1 MADNGKGMANEG
13 DRSRNLGD
21 IKMMSASGEIIPL
34 NVKGSDS
41 IATIKLKI
49 AFVEGTPFEQQELVF
64 NQMVLED
71 IYTLANLRI
80 RKDSTITLMLKS
92 KIFMSI
98 FIKLPDGMF
107 LSLDVKSSDTI
118 SHVKAKIPS
127 KHAVHALVFNE
138 IVLEDSGTLADFN
151 IINESTLTC
160 IGKSQPTMEIF
171 VNTFTGKTISLLVN
185 PTDTLADV
193 KLKIECDEGILV
205 DEQVLIFNNV
215 VLRDSGTIFYYNIN
229 RKSTLT
235 LMCKSRGL
243 MRIFINIPTGESIT
257 LKVKSSDTIGNLK
270 TKIQDKMHVPYDE
283 QEMIFNEMVLDN
295 MDTLAEH
302 NIKRESTLTLMRI
315 STVYMR
321 IFIKTLTGSTVTLEV
336 KPSDTVRYVKS
347 KFHEK
352 EDTCALINLRLIF
365 NGRQLEDGLTLAEYH
380 ILNESTIQ
388 CFPRLGGGWVSEGVI
403 CGPMS
408 GVFSPKR
415 PALHGIP

>member
-1 MADNGKGMANEG
+1 
-13 DRSRNLGD
+13 
-21 IKMMSASGEIIPL
+21 MSASGEIIPL

-80 RKDSTITLMLKS
+80 KKDSTITLTLKS
-92 KIFMSI
+92 KIFMNI
-98 FIKLPDGMF
+98 FIKLPDGMS

-171 VNTFTGKTISLLVN
+171 VNTFTGKTVSLLVN

-193 KLKIECDEGILV
+193 KLKIECDEGILI

-215 VLRDSGTIFYYNIN
+215 VLRDSGD
-229 RKSTLT
+229 S
-235 LMCKSRGL
+235 C
-243 MRIFINIPTGESIT
+243 IFIKIPTSGESIT
-257 LKVKSSDTIGNLK
+257 LKVKSSDTISNLK
-270 TKIQDKMHVPYDE
+270 STIQDKIHVPYDE

-302 NIKRESTLTLMRI
+302 NIKRESTLTLMRV

-321 IFIKTLTGSTVTLEV
+321 IFMKSATGRTVILEV
-336 KPSDTVRYVKS
+336 KPSDTIRYVKS
-347 KFHEK
+347 KFHER
-352 EDTCALINLRLIF
+352 EDTCALI
-365 NGRQLEDGLTLAEYH
+365 DH
-380 ILNESTIQ
+380 
-388 CFPRLGGGWVSEGVI
+388 
-403 CGPMS
+403 
-408 GVFSPKR
+408 
-415 PALHGIP
+415 ALSFFFFFF

>member
-1 MADNGKGMANEG
+1 
-13 DRSRNLGD
+13 
-21 IKMMSASGEIIPL
+21 
-34 NVKGSDS
+34 
-41 IATIKLKI
+41 
-49 AFVEGTPFEQQELVF
+49 
-64 NQMVLED
+64 MVLED

-92 KIFMSI
+92 KIFMNI
-98 FIKLPDGMF
+98 FIKLPDGMS

-171 VNTFTGKTISLLVN
+171 VNTFTGKTVSLLVN

-205 DEQVLIFNNV
+205 DEQVLIFNNM
-215 VLRDSGTIFYYNIN
+215 VLPDSGTIFDYNIN

-243 MRIFINIPTGESIT
+243 MRIFINIPTGESFT

-270 TKIQDKMHVPYDE
+270 TKIQDKIHVPYD

-315 STVYMR
+315 STVYMQ
-321 IFIKTLTGSTVTLEV
+321 IFMKSVTGRTVTLEV
-336 KPSDTVRYVKS
+336 KPSDTNRYVKS
-347 KFHEK
+347 KFHER
-352 EDTCALINLRLIF
+352 EDICALINLRLIF

-380 ILNESTIQ
+380 ILNGSTIQ
-388 CFPRLGGGWVSEGVI
+388 CFPRLGGGWVSEGVRYA
-403 CGPMS
+403 GPCLGCLAAKGPLS
-408 GVFSPKR
+408 TAS
-415 PALHGIP
+415 HNS